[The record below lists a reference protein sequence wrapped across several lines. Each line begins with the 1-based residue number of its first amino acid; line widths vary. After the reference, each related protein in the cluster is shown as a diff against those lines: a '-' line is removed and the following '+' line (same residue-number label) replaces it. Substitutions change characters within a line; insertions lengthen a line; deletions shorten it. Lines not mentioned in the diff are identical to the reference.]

1 MKKKKLIYIEEDYIK
16 KIEKIQ
22 KNKGIKSFS
31 ETIIFLINN
40 YENRL
45 SNHIVR
51 DTENITLFNTFL
63 LLRQQKPDLKIDE
76 MLKIVYKNLK
86 IIDEKKRKIMK
97 EKKVKKWN
105 TKQILIT
112 M

>member
-51 DTENITLFNTFL
+51 DTENITLLNTYL
-63 LLRQQKPDLKIDE
+63 LLKQQNPKLTIKN
-76 MLKIVYKNLK
+76 MLEIVYKNLK
-86 IIDEKKRKIMK
+86 IIEEEKKKIMLD
-97 EKKVKKWN
+97 KKSKK
-105 TKQILIT
+105 
-112 M
+112 

>member
-51 DTENITLFNTFL
+51 DTENITLLNTYL
-63 LLRQQKPDLKIDE
+63 LLKQQNPKLTIRG
-76 MLKIVYKNLK
+76 MLEIVYKNLK
-86 IIDEKKRKIMK
+86 IIDEEKKKIMLDRK
-97 EKKVKKWN
+97 NKK
-105 TKQILIT
+105 
-112 M
+112 